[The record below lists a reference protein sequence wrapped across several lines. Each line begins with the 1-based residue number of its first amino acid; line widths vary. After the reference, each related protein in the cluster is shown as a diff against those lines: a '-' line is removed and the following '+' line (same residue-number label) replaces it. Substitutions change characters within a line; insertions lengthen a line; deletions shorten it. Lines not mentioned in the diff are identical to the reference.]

1 MTDLA
6 KYIIF
11 TLILFYIPLW
21 SQINLF
27 ISSLGRSKKPIT
39 VIQDEK
45 LYKLLV
51 EKTKAKIRTIKIS
64 ESNLP
69 FGMMIGIPTQP
80 QLILSREVYDNFNK
94 DELEY
99 VVLHE
104 AGHYMLHHSLKEL
117 FFGLVFFIVGSFL
130 LSNVSGLPEGVL
142 LGVIMGIFFGVSM
155 IQIGRMK
162 ELEADRYTLERI
174 SDPEGMITATH
185 KFSDA
190 YKNKSSNN
198 KLVRL
203 LFYRGNPYENRIK
216 MANEEI
222 KRRTK

>member
-1 MTDLA
+1 MDFA
-6 KYIIF
+6 KYIFF

-45 LYKLLV
+45 LYKLLI

-64 ESNLP
+64 ESTLP

-104 AGHYMLHHSLKEL
+104 AGHYILHHSLKEL
-117 FFGLVFFIVGSFL
+117 LIGLVFLAIGLFFLTNISSFQ
-130 LSNVSGLPEGVL
+130 E
-142 LGVIMGIFFGVSM
+142 GIFLSVILGMVFGIGM
-155 IQIGRMK
+155 IQVGRMK

-174 SDPEGMITATH
+174 SNPKGMITATH
-185 KFSDA
+185 KFRDA

-198 KLVRL
+198 ALIRY

-222 KRRTK
+222 KKRGS